1 MLLKSLL
8 IWLSIIPLAILN
20 GGLRQYIIE
29 PLVGIKIANSVSG
42 LILCILVFIVSFI
55 FIPRLGNGTKK
66 IYIKIGILWILAT
79 IIFETAFG
87 LLLGNSFNEIINA
100 YNVTTGNLWAVV
112 VIFMGFVPIIIAK
125 VKHII

>member
-1 MLLKSLL
+1 MVLKSLL

-20 GGLRQYIIE
+20 GGLRQYVIT
-29 PLVGIKIANSVSG
+29 PLAGNKIANPVSG

-55 FIPRLGNGTKK
+55 FIPRLGNGTKMT
-66 IYIKIGILWILAT
+66 YIKIGILWVFAT
-79 IIFETAFG
+79 ILFETVFG
-87 LLLGNSFNEIINA
+87 LLSGKSFNEIFNA

-125 VKHII
+125 VKHIV